1 MAAQPHILI
10 LGANFAG
17 LTTARLIR
25 KYAGEDVRMTCIDRK
40 PYLTFIPNIPIEV
53 WNNNNPESTL
63 HLPFIKFLD
72 RDNIDFIQGEV
83 QGIDVDKKSV
93 EFKPVERSGSA
104 VEKVPYDY
112 LVIALGN
119 KLAFDEIEGFG
130 EYGHTFTD
138 TYYGDK
144 VRRYLHEGEYK
155 GGPVAIGSDLFIQ
168 GKSPKLPDI
177 PVAEAACE
185 GPPVEISFS
194 MADWLNERGLGGAEK
209 ITMFTPAEVIAEDA
223 GEKILDQLLPMVQE
237 MGFGYKANTR
247 GIKSI
252 EKDGIEFMDGSS
264 VEAELK
270 IIFPNWKA
278 HEFLRGLPIS
288 DDQGFIIT
296 DLHMRNPDY
305 PEVFAVGDVASITV
319 PKLGSLGHME
329 AEVLAKVLGK
339 EAGSYQPK
347 QEIDP
352 LQFELICMGDMGGH
366 KGFYMHTNEWWG
378 GDTSILKM
386 GYTPHALKMGFK
398 AMYYTLGGKIPSWGL
413 PISESIADH
422 TII

>member
-10 LGANFAG
+10 LGTNFAG
-17 LTTARLIR
+17 LTTARYIR
-25 KYAGEDVRMTCIDRK
+25 QYAGKDVRMTCIDRK

-53 WNNNNPESTL
+53 WNNNNPETTL
-63 HLPFIKFLD
+63 HLPFTKFLD
-72 RDNIDFIQGEV
+72 RDDIDFIQGEIKE
-83 QGIDVDKKSV
+83 IDVDSKNV
-93 EFKPVERSGSA
+93 EFIPAERSGSA
-104 VEKVPYDY
+104 AEKIEYDY

-119 KLAFDEIEGFG
+119 KLDFESIEGFG
-130 EYGHTFTD
+130 QYGHTFTD

-144 VRRYLHEGEYK
+144 VRRYLHEGGYK
-155 GGPVAIGSDLFIQ
+155 GGPIAIGSDLFVQ
-168 GKSPKLPDI
+168 GKSPNLPEI

-194 MADWLNERGLGGAEK
+194 MAQWLKDRNMGGAEN

-223 GEKILDQLLPMVQE
+223 GQKILDELLPMVQD
-237 MGFGYKANTR
+237 MGFGYQANTR

-252 EKDGIEFMDGSS
+252 HEDGIEFKDGSS
-264 VEAELK
+264 LEAEMK
-270 IIFPNWKA
+270 IIFPNWKP
-278 HEFLRGLPIS
+278 HEFLQGLPIS
-288 DDQGFIIT
+288 DDQGFIVT
-296 DLHMRNPDY
+296 DLYMRNPTY
-305 PEVFAVGDVASITV
+305 PEVFAVGDAASITV
-319 PKLGSLGHME
+319 PKLGSLGHLE

-339 EAGSYQPK
+339 EAGDYRPK
-347 QEIDP
+347 KEIEP
-352 LQFELICMGDMGGH
+352 LEFTLICMGDMGGH
-366 KGFYMHTNEWWG
+366 KGFYMHTDEWWG

-413 PISESIADH
+413 PLSERIADH

>member
-10 LGANFAG
+10 LGTNFAG
-17 LTTARLIR
+17 LTTARYIR
-25 KYAGEDVRMTCIDRK
+25 KYAGDNVQMTCIDKK

-63 HLPFIKFLD
+63 HLSFIKFLD

-83 QGIDVDKKSV
+83 QAIDVDRKSV

-104 VEKVPYDY
+104 VEHITYDY

-144 VRRYLHEGEYK
+144 VRRYLHDGDYK
-155 GGPVAIGSDLFIQ
+155 GGPIAIGSDLFVQ
-168 GKSPKLPDI
+168 GKSPHLPDI

-194 MADWLNERGLGGAEK
+194 MAEWLKEHKLGGAED

-223 GEKILDQLLPMVQE
+223 GQKILDQLLPMVQN
-237 MGFGYKANTR
+237 MGYGYKSGTR

-252 EKDGIEFMDGSS
+252 HKDGIEFKDGSS
-264 VEAELK
+264 LEAEMK

-278 HEFLRGLPIS
+278 HDFLRGLPIS
-288 DDQGFIIT
+288 DDQGFIVT
-296 DLHMRNPDY
+296 DKFMRNPKY
-305 PEVFAVGDVASITV
+305 PEVFAVGDAASITV
-319 PKLGSLGHME
+319 PKLGSLGHLE
-329 AEVLAKVLGK
+329 AEVLAKVLGE
-339 EAGSYQPK
+339 EAGDYEPK
-347 QEIDP
+347 DEIKP
-352 LQFELICMGDMGGH
+352 LEFMLICMGDMGSH

-378 GDTSILKM
+378 GDVSILKM
-386 GYTPHALKMGFK
+386 GYTPHMLKMGFK
-398 AMYYTLGGKIPSWGL
+398 TMYYSLGGKIPSWGL
-413 PISESIADH
+413 PLSEQIADH
-422 TII
+422 TFV

>member
-1 MAAQPHILI
+1 MKAKPHILI
-10 LGANFAG
+10 LGTNFAG

-25 KYAGEDVRMTCIDRK
+25 QYAKDMVRMTCIDRK

-53 WNNNNPESTL
+53 WNNNNPENEL
-63 HLPFIKFLD
+63 HLPFIRFLD
-72 RDNIDFIQGEV
+72 RDDIDFIQGEV
-83 QGIDVDKKSV
+83 QEIDIEKRKVG
-93 EFKPVERSGSA
+93 FKPVERSGSA
-104 VEKVPYDY
+104 VEEIQYDY

-130 EYGHTFTD
+130 QYGHTFTD

-144 VRRYLHEGEYK
+144 VRRYLHDGGYK
-155 GGPVAIGSDLFIQ
+155 GGPIAIGSDLFIQ
-168 GKSPKLPDI
+168 GKSEKLPDV

-194 MADWLNERGLGGAEK
+194 MADWLEKRGMGGPEK

-247 GIKSI
+247 GIKRI
-252 EKDGIEFMDGSS
+252 HRDGIEFSDGSS
-264 VEAELK
+264 LEAELK
-270 IIFPNWKA
+270 IIFPNWVP
-278 HEFLRGLPIS
+278 HDFLKGLPIS
-288 DDQGFIIT
+288 DDQGFVIT

-305 PEVFAVGDVASITV
+305 PEVFAVGDAAAVTV
-319 PKLGSLGHME
+319 PKLGSIGHLE
-329 AEVLAKVLGK
+329 AEVLAKVIGK
-339 EAGSYQPK
+339 EVGGYESK
-347 QEIDP
+347 ESVEP
-352 LQFELICMGDMGGH
+352 LKFQLVCMGDMGGH
-366 KGFYMHTNEWWG
+366 RGFYMHTDEWWG
-378 GDTSILKM
+378 GETSILKM

-413 PISESIADH
+413 PLSESIADH
-422 TII
+422 TLI